1 MRLPIALRN
10 ASSCMFHPAMGDPAG
25 LYRVPILHWRLA
37 AWSITFHL
45 METLNLDTSQPP
57 SPETEAERQARIS
70 WEAEGIAEAEASLA
84 AGLYVDADDIDAWI
98 DSIGTDHE
106 LPPPPT
112 RRR

>member
-1 MRLPIALRN
+1 MDTVPLPAD
-10 ASSCMFHPAMGDPAG
+10 STH
-25 LYRVPILHWRLA
+25 A
-37 AWSITFHL
+37 AH
-45 METLNLDTSQPP
+45 
-57 SPETEAERQARIS
+57 PETEAERQSRLA
-70 WEAEGIAEAEASLA
+70 WESEGIAAADASLA